1 MAADHTLP
9 PGWRVEFRVRKNGR
23 KDKVLIER
31 AEPEGLPP
39 GWIKEIKVT
48 KSAHKVRRDPFYID
62 PVSGYIFRSMR
73 DVSRYL
79 ETGNLGRLA
88 TKPKDKQSQ
97 DDHDSEN
104 DKDHSPTA
112 SKKQK
117 TATSG
122 TETPVTGQST
132 KAGEIAEAEIA
143 EDEDVTGGRENTPL
157 SKPTSNQG
165 GEGAEMSGSNLPEAK
180 DSSQVDEGKDSD
192 KTVGLSTP
200 DVGAVPEKQTLES
213 GDIESE
219 TKKSKLGKSKS
230 RKKKVLDL
238 PRRSSKRLA
247 GVTLNP
253 TPELIITNTSAGQPV
268 GKQSGDEVV
277 STIKGSKSTEVSR
290 KSTNSKHHSE
300 DLANPNENAES
311 SKKQESAGAL
321 PPQNQAKVEIGCEAE
336 AKPKPEPALDL
347 DFGDLLSDPCI
358 AFAIKTLTG
367 DNFETSS
374 GIEVSMGSNNSN
386 SEGITTP
393 EQNAGKEK
401 QNVAIPGE
409 RAVNVIGNSCKTD
422 EKPGLPLD
430 SPFADIMTDPCIEF
444 AIKTLTGTIPVGCE
458 LETQQQLNSSQTQS
472 AKNFC
477 QTEFLSQKYNV
488 LEKPLTIEQARAGNL
503 SIQKSGGATSLRQPG
518 ENRFNE
524 CH

>member
-1 MAADHTLP
+1 MEADHPLP

-23 KDKVLIER
+23 KDKFIIER

-79 ETGNLGRLA
+79 ETGDLGRLA
-88 TKPKDKQSQ
+88 TKPKDKHSQ
-97 DDHDSEN
+97 DDHDSKN

-117 TATSG
+117 TASTG

-132 KAGEIAEAEIA
+132 KPGEIAK
-143 EDEDVTGGRENTPL
+143 DEDITGGRENTPL

-165 GEGAEMSGSNLPEAK
+165 GADAEMSGSNLPK
-180 DSSQVDEGKDSD
+180 DSSQVDEEKDSD
-192 KTVGLSTP
+192 ETVGLSTL

-213 GDIESE
+213 GDIEGE
-219 TKKSKLGKSKS
+219 TKKSKLGKSKP

-247 GVTLNP
+247 GVALNP
-253 TPELIITNTSAGQPV
+253 TPELIITDTRARQPV
-268 GKQSGDEVV
+268 GKQSGDEVA
-277 STIKGSKSTEVSR
+277 STIKGSKSTEVSC
-290 KSTNSKHHSE
+290 KSTKGKHQSE
-300 DLANPNENAES
+300 DLANPHENAES
-311 SKKQESAGAL
+311 SKKQESAGDL
-321 PPQNQAKVEIGCEAE
+321 PPQNQAKVEVGCEAE
-336 AKPKPEPALDL
+336 AKPKPEPSFDL

-367 DNFETSS
+367 DNFETSR

-393 EQNAGKEK
+393 EQNAGKENQK
-401 QNVAIPGE
+401 IAIPGE
-409 RAVNVIGNSCKTD
+409 CAVDVIGNSCKTD

-458 LETQQQLNSSQTQS
+458 LDTQQQLNATQTQS

-488 LEKPLTIEQARAGNL
+488 LEKPLTIEQTRVGNL
-503 SIQKSGGATSLRQPG
+503 SIQKSGGATGLRQPG

>member
-1 MAADHTLP
+1 MAADHSLP
-9 PGWRVEFRVRKNGR
+9 PGWRVEFRFRKNGR

-39 GWIKEIKVT
+39 GWIKEIKVS

-79 ETGNLGRLA
+79 ETGDVGRLA
-88 TKPKDKQSQ
+88 TKPKEKHSQ
-97 DDHDSEN
+97 DDHDSES

-117 TATSG
+117 TATTG

-132 KAGEIAEAEIA
+132 KPGKIAK
-143 EDEDVTGGRENTPL
+143 DEDVTGGRENTPL

-165 GEGAEMSGSNLPEAK
+165 GAGAEMSSSNLPEAK

-192 KTVGLSTP
+192 KTVGLPTP
-200 DVGAVPEKQTLES
+200 DVGAVPEKQALES
-213 GDIESE
+213 GDIEGE

-253 TPELIITNTSAGQPV
+253 TPELIITNTRARRPV
-268 GKQSGDEVV
+268 GKQSGDEVA
-277 STIKGSKSTEVSR
+277 STIKGSKSTEDSR

-311 SKKQESAGAL
+311 SKKQEPASAL
-321 PPQNQAKVEIGCEAE
+321 PPQNQAKVEICCEAD
-336 AKPKPEPALDL
+336 AKPKPEPPLDL

-393 EQNAGKEK
+393 EQNTGKEK

-409 RAVNVIGNSCKTD
+409 RAVNVVGNSCKTD
-422 EKPGLPLD
+422 DEKPGVSLD

-458 LETQQQLNSSQTQS
+458 LDTQQQLNSSQTQS

-488 LEKPLTIEQARAGNL
+488 LEKPLTIEQARTGNL
-503 SIQKSGGATSLRQPG
+503 SIKKSGGATGLRQPG